1 MCHSVRVKLSP
12 EERAYAKRLTG
23 FMIPVYAV
31 AILAIIAL
39 VAVTAGPRSGE
50 LVASASAPASTP
62 LK

>member
-31 AILAIIAL
+31 AVLAIIA
-39 VAVTAGPRSGE
+39 
-50 LVASASAPASTP
+50 LVASASAPAATP
-62 LK
+62 LR

>member
-1 MCHSVRVKLSP
+1 MCHHVHVTLSP

-23 FMIPVYAV
+23 YMIPVYAV
-31 AILAIIAL
+31 AALAIIAL
-39 VAVTAGPRSGE
+39 VAVTGGPRSGE